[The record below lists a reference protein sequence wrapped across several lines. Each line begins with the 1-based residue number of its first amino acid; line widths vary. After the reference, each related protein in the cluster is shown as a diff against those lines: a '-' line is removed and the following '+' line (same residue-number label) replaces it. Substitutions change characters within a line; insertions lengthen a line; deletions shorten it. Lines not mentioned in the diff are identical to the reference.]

1 MEVEEREIDEY
12 GNICNSADNASNER
26 TPMIRDSSRNRLQ
39 RLGALYSEPENLSSP
54 IHRNEAR
61 FDDETQTDENRG
73 KSSARLG
80 KLAALASQISNWED
94 ESSNSDAKPIKQ
106 PTKIPPTIVG
116 ASPRK
121 IVNSGVVPKQAATN
135 QPKSNLSP
143 TKKPSTIISDSTEK
157 RPSKQLKWDK
167 NVMDH
172 LEQQGFQRRESTS
185 SKLIYDYNGPKENAP
200 TAAPDHDKAIRT
212 TTETAKKTYVSTA
225 HITKVSDVKSRET
238 AGAAGTVKNPP
249 VVTKGLVSDRAA
261 RFESS
266 QPLASQKTQ
275 KDPAEM
281 SLKERLALFEKNKG
295 TALIP
300 KAALGMSV
308 STKQIMS
315 DGQSPKPNTPEK
327 PKINSFNK
335 PGESMHISMSQ
346 KVQFQTVLPRSVFAE
361 STASG
366 SGIRNAVAALM
377 SNATTISQSQISHD
391 IRKQREKELNVVL
404 GRFNR
409 PIDSTSSS
417 ELDSATQHKV
427 NHMTPPPAPP
437 MPDNLW
443 SKERSADGKS
453 HIKRKSNGSSTDHTD
468 GNCNFFIKFLQIKFL
483 QKNYRHRRMKA
494 ICRKR
499 IQSV

>member
-1 MEVEEREIDEY
+1 MEVEEREIDEH
-12 GNICNSADNASNER
+12 GNICISAENASNER

-39 RLGALYSEPENLSSP
+39 RLGAMYSETENLSSP

-61 FDDETQTDENRG
+61 FDDETQADENRG
-73 KSSARLG
+73 KPTARLG

-94 ESSNSDAKPIKQ
+94 ESSNSDGKSTKPSTSSS

-121 IVNSGVVPKQAATN
+121 IVHSGVIPKQPANIQT
-135 QPKSNLSP
+135 KSNLSP
-143 TKKPSTIISDSTEK
+143 TKKSSTDGSEK

-172 LEQQGFQRRESTS
+172 LEQQGFQRRESTT
-185 SKLIYDYNGPKENAP
+185 SKLIYDYNEPKEIIK
-200 TAAPDHDKAIRT
+200 TAPDHDKAIRT
-212 TTETAKKTYVSTA
+212 TTETAKKTYISTA
-225 HITKVSDVKSRET
+225 QITKVSDVKSRDVDNNKT
-238 AGAAGTVKNPP
+238 GLVKNTP
-249 VVTKGLVSDRAA
+249 VVAKGLVSDRAA

-266 QPLASQKTQ
+266 KQVASQKSQ

-281 SLKERLALFEKNKG
+281 SMKERLALFEKNKG

-308 STKQIMS
+308 SAKQIMS
-315 DGQSPKPNTPEK
+315 DGQSPKQNTPEK

-335 PGESMHISMSQ
+335 PGESKFKMKKKTISIDLS
-346 KVQFQTVLPRSVFAE
+346 FAVFAE

-377 SNATTISQSQISHD
+377 SNATTISQSQISND

-404 GRFNR
+404 SRFNR
-409 PIDSTSSS
+409 PIETTSSS
-417 ELDSATQHKV
+417 EPDSLSQNIV
-427 NHMTPPPAPP
+427 QHMTPPPAPP
-437 MPDNLW
+437 MPSNLW

-453 HIKRKSNGSSTDHTD
+453 HTKRKSNGSSP
-468 GNCNFFIKFLQIKFL
+468 N
-483 QKNYRHRRMKA
+483 
-494 ICRKR
+494 RKHKMHVSL
-499 IQSV
+499 IHN